1 MSEAMEEYEMSGF
14 STWVKNLVDSAVAKH
29 SLIIQLGQVRAEQK
43 RLHDLINALAKE
55 NTGLREVIKLLNED
69 RRLDK
74 KDITDLYGQV
84 KVLATACAQMAR
96 DYNRIMDPEVKA

>member
-1 MSEAMEEYEMSGF
+1 MSGF

-43 RLHDLINALAKE
+43 RLHDLINALAKQSS
-55 NTGLREVIKLLNED
+55 GLTEVIRLLNEE
-69 RRLDK
+69 RKSDK
-74 KDITDLYGQV
+74 KDIDKLYGQI
-84 KVLATACAQMAR
+84 KLLATACEQMAR